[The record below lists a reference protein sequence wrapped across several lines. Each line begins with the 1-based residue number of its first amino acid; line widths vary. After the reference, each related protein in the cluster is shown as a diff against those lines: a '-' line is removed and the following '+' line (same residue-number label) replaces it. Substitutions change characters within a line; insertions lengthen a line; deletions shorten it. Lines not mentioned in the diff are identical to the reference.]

1 MSNCQK
7 IPGLDRVEKY
17 LGLLKSPESWSL
29 LHLSP
34 RWFFFF
40 SNFHIVFERANHL
53 SLPQEKGLVTNY
65 VRCCQGAV
73 SLHPTPTPPFFS
85 VFRNEII
92 SFGANY
98 RWRML
103 GMCKATSSEPSPPII
118 TGCTLLGWAG
128 TGGWMSGPKFNPR
141 VCEGHAFLNHSS
153 DLLS

>member
-1 MSNCQK
+1 MSDAARELFLC
-7 IPGLDRVEKY
+7 
-17 LGLLKSPESWSL
+17 
-29 LHLSP
+29 
-34 RWFFFF
+34 
-40 SNFHIVFERANHL
+40 
-53 SLPQEKGLVTNY
+53 
-65 VRCCQGAV
+65 
-73 SLHPTPTPPFFS
+73 TPLTPPFFS